1 MEAPAEDEHLRASE
15 AGEEASETWTEPRV
29 LEAAVG
35 EGELHAG
42 LADGP
47 SVSYRYE
54 TEFPFNRHHDSHI
67 FSGLNDPGEVLGAL
81 QSGVNFGITA
91 NEIRKVEL
99 NGQTILDL
107 IEQAAGSG
115 GKLFIDSGAFSE
127 IDFHD
132 GPQHYRSKDPKKQ
145 CRVYWDGTGCAGGPP
160 TVNRKHELKDPE
172 WQDVFR
178 LYLWA
183 AELWRGSSLYV
194 VAPDRIADQAHTLML
209 QNRYRYYVQLVEA
222 TVLERS
228 ARVNIIVPVQ
238 KGRMSMTDFWAAE
251 LDALQLR
258 HQPICGIPL
267 KKDATSPAELFEF
280 AETTPF
286 YGTRFHLLG
295 KGPASEDYDELIY
308 GLKAIRP
315 QCEITTDSTH
325 RRWIGSTNGPGGGPR
340 KWTRE
345 IAVAKARGEEGPA
358 AKRHAMT
365 VVQTEEYDERMLEA
379 RRRGWID
386 EDEDP

>member
-1 MEAPAEDEHLRASE
+1 MSP
-15 AGEEASETWTEPRV
+15 
-29 LEAAVG
+29 
-35 EGELHAG
+35 
-42 LADGP
+42 
-47 SVSYRYE
+47 YRPEY
-54 TEFPFNRHHDSHI
+54 EFPFNQQHESHI

-91 NEIRKVEL
+91 DDIRRVEL
-99 NGQTILDL
+99 EGQTILDL
-107 IEQAAGSG
+107 IEQYAGSHN
-115 GKLFIDSGAFSE
+115 KLFIDSGAFSE

-132 GPQHYRSKDPKKQ
+132 PTEKHFRKCKLYGS
-145 CRVYWDGTGCAGGPP
+145 GAGCTGGPP
-160 TVNRKHELKDPE
+160 TVNKKNELKDPQ
-172 WQDVFR
+172 WQYVFQ

-183 AELWRGSSLYV
+183 AGLWRGGSLYV
-194 VAPDRIADQAHTLML
+194 VAPDRIADQRHTLWL
-209 QNRYRYYVQLVEA
+209 QNKYRHYMQLVEA
-222 TVLERS
+222 TILERS

-238 KGRMSMTDFWAAE
+238 KGAVSMGEFWRSE
-251 LDALQLR
+251 LEALQLR

-267 KKDATSPAELFEF
+267 KKDATSPEELFEF

-308 GLKAIRP
+308 TLKAIRP
-315 QCEITTDSTH
+315 QCEITSDSTH
-325 RRWIGSTNGPGGGPR
+325 RRWIGTSNGPGGGPR

-365 VVQTEEYDERMLEA
+365 VVQREEYDERMAEA
-379 RRRGWID
+379 RRQGWRD
-386 EDEDP
+386 DSED